1 MPKRQNTKKPKPF
14 AISIGT
20 GTTDLNEEFYLEA
33 NPDVRAAIEAGVIAS
48 AIDHYQRFGA
58 LELRDPN
65 PYFNARYYANQY
77 PDALNAT
84 TRGSIANIF
93 EHYARW
99 GYKDGRRPSAN
110 FVTRDEF
117 DWRTYLTNNND
128 LSANGISTAGA
139 AYEHYLRYGISENR
153 AGAQTLNGVALSGGR
168 PETPTPT
175 PTTQPAPASQTTN
188 NNNEATGSPSGPSPR
203 LLSGTD
209 TLTVNTGET
218 VTARIIGNWSPSSST
233 YNHGTVNLSFS
244 NIPLTLDLS
253 MIDTTSVASRGFN
266 ISAAGNTAAVSV
278 LASRDSDT
286 LIGGSGNDLLDAG
299 PGLDTIT
306 GGAGADLFVQPY
318 GESAATT
325 TGFVLG
331 GSGAAL
337 IDGVSTFNYS
347 DGLDLVIDFDASVDS
362 LDTSGTGSVNL
373 ATLTNLGS
381 GGQFAM
387 DTNYYVIGNFDRAS
401 NTFTYASAGAD
412 VLYFV
417 DRSNNN
423 DLLGHPQT
431 GLGDTSIVL
440 LGGANSGV
448 TPFSS
453 SNIV

>member
-1 MPKRQNTKKPKPF
+1 MPKRRNTKKPKPF

-20 GTTDLNEEFYLEA
+20 GTTDFNEDFYLEA

-77 PDALNAT
+77 PDALDAT

-99 GYKDGRRPSAN
+99 GYKDGRRPSAT
-110 FVTRDEF
+110 FVTLNEF
-117 DWRTYLTNNND
+117 DWQTYLANNND
-128 LSANGISTAGA
+128 LRANGISTAES

-153 AGAQTLNGVALSGGR
+153 PGAQTLNGVALSGGR
-168 PETPTPT
+168 PEAPT
-175 PTTQPAPASQTTN
+175 PTTRPSPASQTTN

-253 MIDTTSVASRGFN
+253 MIDTTSAASRGFH

-286 LIGGSGNDLLDAG
+286 LIGGSGNDQLEG
-299 PGLDTIT
+299 GHGIDTIT

-331 GSGAAL
+331 GSGTAL

-347 DGLDLVIDFDASVDS
+347 DGLDLVMDFDASVDR
-362 LDTSGTGSVNL
+362 LDTSGTGSTDL
-373 ATLTNLGS
+373 ATLTNLGPS
-381 GGQFAM
+381 GQFTM
-387 DTNYYVIGNFDRAS
+387 DTNYYVTGNFDRAT
-401 NTFTYASAGAD
+401 NTFTYSSTGAD

-417 DRSNNN
+417 DRTSNN
-423 DLLGHPQT
+423 DLLSHPQW
-431 GLGDTSIVL
+431 GLGATSIVL
-440 LGGANSGV
+440 LGGANSGA
-448 TPFSS
+448 TPFSG